1 MGLFGKKYKDID
13 VRAMYYDGELPN
25 FIADHACR
33 IILQETDLILA
44 QSAPKVEVRLERSRV
59 QSIEQLPEVDYMLKY
74 KGASGRVYGK
84 GEVPRSFFVIH
95 YVTKNGTNQH
105 VDFWGTSMES
115 IKIMKLQQR
124 LIADQKPTSYEI

>member
-44 QSAPKVEVRLERSRV
+44 QSVPKVEVRLERSRV

-74 KGASGRVYGK
+74 KGCLLY
-84 GEVPRSFFVIH
+84 
-95 YVTKNGTNQH
+95 
-105 VDFWGTSMES
+105 TSDA
-115 IKIMKLQQR
+115 
-124 LIADQKPTSYEI
+124 ADE